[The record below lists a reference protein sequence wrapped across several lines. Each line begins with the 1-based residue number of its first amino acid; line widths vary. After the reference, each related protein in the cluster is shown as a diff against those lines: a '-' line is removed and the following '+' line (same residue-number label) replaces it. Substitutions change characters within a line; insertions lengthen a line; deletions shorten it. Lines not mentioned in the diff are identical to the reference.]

1 MKMQR
6 YAIVKSDSKG
16 SGKWLFPN
24 GGRNNLN
31 EQAKCDFL
39 RKRMIELRE
48 ANGKSQVEMADIIYC
63 NKSTLSRAE
72 KIGGD
77 TGYKTVRSFAEK
89 YWKALY
95 DPDRLIEK
103 TGTLDEDT
111 QLKKKMLLL
120 KKWTIKKHQK
130 QLK

>member
-1 MKMQR
+1 MQLSD
-6 YAIVKSDSKG
+6 IVLIDPQG
-16 SGKWLFPN
+16 SQNGLHHN
-24 GGRNNLN
+24 GGHDNMN

-48 ANGKSQVEMADIIYC
+48 ANGKSQAEMADLIFC

-77 TGYKTVRSFAEK
+77 TGYKTVRGFAEK

-95 DPDRLIEK
+95 DPDGLTDK
-103 TGTLDEDT
+103 TGVLDDDT
-111 QLKKKMLLL
+111 KLKKKTLE
-120 KKWTIKKHQK
+120 K
-130 QLK
+130 QLQLPI